1 MFKTVIWATD
11 ASDAAE
17 AALPFAKEL
26 VQESGGKLVVVHC
39 VEHLDVETRIE
50 SEVEALREEGIDA
63 VFKLVSGSAG
73 DPAHAIADLAS
84 AFEADVIVVGTRG
97 YGPVV
102 GVVVGSVTQQ
112 LLGLVPCPVL
122 SVPPA
127 TRWLERTVRAR
138 AASVA

>member
-11 ASDAAE
+11 ASEAAE

-39 VEHLDVETRIE
+39 DENLDFETRVE
-50 SEVEALREEGIDA
+50 SEVGDLREEGIDA
-63 VFKLVSGSAG
+63 VFKLVSCSGG
-73 DPAHAIADLAS
+73 DAAHAIADAAS
-84 AFEADVIVVGTRG
+84 AFDADVIVVGTRG

-112 LLGLVPCPVL
+112 LLGLAPCPVL

-127 TRWLERTVRAR
+127 TRWLERTRHAR
-138 AASVA
+138 AASLA